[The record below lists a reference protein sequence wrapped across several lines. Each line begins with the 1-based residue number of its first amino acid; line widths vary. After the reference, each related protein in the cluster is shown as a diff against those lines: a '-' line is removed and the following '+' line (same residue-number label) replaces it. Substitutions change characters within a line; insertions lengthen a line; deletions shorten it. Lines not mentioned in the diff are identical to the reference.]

1 MANES
6 YGFLGFSDEVVPNDN
21 GVYHSTESLADWLSA
36 HGFRYGGKY
45 AIFNEM
51 PHDKLKKLIE
61 KQGFTNWGDAW
72 DWAAQRP
79 LIS

>member
-6 YGFLGFSDEVVPNDN
+6 YGYLGLSDEAIPNDN
-21 GVYHSTESLADWLSA
+21 GVYHSVESLADWLSA
-36 HGFRYGGKY
+36 HGSRYGGKY

-51 PHDKLKKLIE
+51 PHTKLCRTLE
-61 KQGFTNWGDAW
+61 KENIKTWGDAW
-72 DWAAQRP
+72 DWASNRP